1 MVELR
6 ILGSVRL
13 QSADQR
19 DVEVLAR
26 HAKRAALL
34 AYLAA
39 ALPKGSHRRDTLFA
53 LFWPESDIA
62 HARAALNQ
70 AVYVLRTAL
79 GEDAVLSRG
88 DGDVALNGDAVWC
101 DVTAFEAALDAG
113 RPGEA
118 MALYRG
124 DLLAGFFVTGAPE
137 FERWLD
143 RERARLRERASQGAW
158 ALAEERAAAGDAVEA
173 GRWARRAAEL
183 APADEAVARR
193 LMTFLTGLGDRA
205 AAIRAYEEFASTL
218 AGQYE
223 LEPSAK
229 TRALADAIRKPD
241 AWSADAIVAATV
253 LPGEEPNRPVPRTAV
268 GRRRVAVALVLLVS
282 GLLGGWFL
290 LRPLLGT
297 SSTRRIVVLPFTNLG
312 PTEDEYFADGITEE
326 IAARLA
332 AIDRLRVIGRTSTNR
347 YKRTEKTIPE
357 IGRELGVDYV
367 LEGSVRWEK
376 SPRGPARVR
385 VTPQLVSTKDGMHL
399 WARVYDEPLDELFR
413 VQSDIAQKVVQ
424 ALDVTLL
431 EPERRAVEAVPTNN
445 IQAYD
450 YYLRGIEYWRRG
462 REDRLFRS
470 ATRMFERA
478 VELDSNFALAHAML
492 SLAHTRMYQQYF
504 DRSQARLARAK
515 LAVDKAFAL
524 EPDLPE
530 AHQSLGMYY
539 WASENNYDRALREL
553 AITEASRPNDP
564 RFFAARAVLRGR
576 RGRYPEALVDIAR
589 ALDLDPASAAMA
601 STYGELWDLTRDFA
615 RAERLYDRAI
625 ALSPDWATPYVL
637 KAGLYLRRGGTTPP
651 ARAVLED
658 ADNLGLGESPDV
670 VFSRILIAIFDRKYD
685 EAITRLSSGA
695 PDLFADQL
703 RFTPRAQL
711 YAEVYGL
718 MQRPHVAR
726 AYSDSARAIVVARLR
741 KQPDDPRLHSALGI
755 AYAGLGR
762 TREAIEEGRRAAE
775 LRPIS
780 EDTYQGYPRE
790 WDLARIYVMAGEYE
804 AALDRLEYLLSIP
817 GYLTPAWLRI
827 DPTWDPLRGHP
838 RFQTL
843 VGRR

>member
-1 MVELR
+1 
-6 ILGSVRL
+6 
-13 QSADQR
+13 
-19 DVEVLAR
+19 
-26 HAKRAALL
+26 
-34 AYLAA
+34 
-39 ALPKGSHRRDTLFA
+39 
-53 LFWPESDIA
+53 
-62 HARAALNQ
+62 LNQ
-70 AVYVLRTAL
+70 ALYVLRTAL

-88 DGDVALNGDAVWC
+88 DGDVALNGGAVWC
-101 DVTAFEAALDAG
+101 DVTAFEEALDNG
-113 RPGEA
+113 RHGDA
-118 MALYRG
+118 LALYRG
-124 DLLAGFFVTGAPE
+124 DLLEGFFVTGAPE
-137 FERWLD
+137 FERWID

-158 ALAEERAAAGDAVEA
+158 TLAEERAAAGDAVEA

-223 LEPSAK
+223 LEPSAS

-241 AWSADAIVAATV
+241 AWSAGAIVMDAA
-253 LPGEEPNRPVPRTAV
+253 LPREGPHPPVPRTVV
-268 GRRRVAVALVLLVS
+268 GRRRVAAALALLV
-282 GLLGGWFL
+282 GCLLGGWFV
-290 LRPLLGT
+290 LRPLINS
-297 SSTRRIVVLPFTNLG
+297 SSTPRIVVLPFTNLG
-312 PTEDEYFADGITEE
+312 PAEDEYFADGITEE

-332 AIDRLRVIGRTSTNR
+332 AIERLRVIGRTSTNR
-347 YKRTEKTIPE
+347 YKGTEKTIPE

-376 SPRGPARVR
+376 SPGGAARVR

-413 VQSDIAQKVVQ
+413 VQSDIARKVVQ

-431 EPERRAVEAVPTNN
+431 ERERHAVEAVPTHN

-462 REDRLFRS
+462 REDRLFRA

-504 DRSQARLARAK
+504 DRSQTRLASAK
-515 LAVDKAFAL
+515 SAVDKAFAL
-524 EPDLPE
+524 QPDLPE

-539 WASENNYDRALREL
+539 WARASENDYDRALREL
-553 AITEASRPNDP
+553 AITEASRPYDP

-589 ALDLDPASAAMA
+589 ALDLDPASAAMT
-601 STYGELWDLTRDFA
+601 STHGELWDLTRDFA

-625 ALSPDWATPYVL
+625 ALSPDWAGPYVL
-637 KAGLYLRRGGTTPP
+637 KAGLYLRRNGATAQ
-651 ARAVLED
+651 ARAVLDE
-658 ADNLGLGESPDV
+658 ADNLGLAESPEI
-670 VFSRILIAIFDRKYD
+670 VFNRILIAIYERKYN
-685 EAITRLSSGA
+685 EAITRLSGA
-695 PDLFADQL
+695 PDVFADQL
-703 RFTPRAQL
+703 RFAPRAQL

-726 AYSDSARAIVVARLR
+726 AYSDSARAIVVARLGQ
-741 KQPDDPRLHSALGI
+741 QPEDPRLHSALGI

-762 TREAIEEGRRAAE
+762 MQEAIQEGRRAAE

-804 AALDRLEYLLSIP
+804 AALDRLEHLLSIP
-817 GYLTPAWLRI
+817 GYLTSAWLRI
-827 DPTWDPLRGHP
+827 DPTWDPLRAHP